1 MTDFAALAASQI
13 GTAGSQD
20 SKPTDY
26 AALAASQLAARP
38 VQQAGGTASQPA
50 SISPAWD
57 AATEIHASP
66 TTWLGPAARYAV
78 GGVEALG
85 AGAVGVGQQAAAGL
99 TGLGRAGLAYLTGDD
114 PHAAFDAG
122 MSTIN
127 DLAAKLPIAPETTAG
142 RDISNYVGGKLQK
155 MTEGLGDRNFEA
167 TGSPLAGAFGQ
178 GAATLGQL
186 VLPGAL
192 GDAAKAAVGKIPAA
206 AMKVADLTP
215 FEKTW
220 TAPSPVVDVPASV
233 PAAAPVID
241 PAAGGINLAPY
252 IADTKF
258 MDSLSPQDQA
268 DLLSNHADATHPMVP
283 DSVRDVALQKGA
295 EIVGR
300 NLAGSLPADTAT
312 AAPIAARDPASVA
325 GDTSDIDAILK
336 SAGIDVPDKPAA
348 ATTQSDAPAINAPIA
363 YGMDASDPSLG
374 AVAAARHLESQSLP
388 VPIDLTRGQ
397 ATGNIHQLSMEQNNR
412 ARIPGI
418 ADRLNEQNTA
428 ILGNLDAIRNG
439 VAPDVSTSGVANDQ
453 ALVDAIKSVD
463 LPIRA
468 DISAKYQALQDANG
482 GQFPLS
488 GPEFVAAADKNLAA
502 QNKGYFVPSEV
513 KSLMK
518 DYREGGPMTYDNFE
532 NLRTILGAEGRKAAR
547 AGDGN
552 AEHAISIVRNSLE
565 SLPMTEETA
574 DIKPLADAA
583 RQAAA
588 ARFSRIASDP
598 AYKAAVSD
606 DIPIGEP
613 SPIADDFIK
622 KYVVNGKTA
631 NVRNLMSNVAAEP
644 TARQIIG
651 AGVLDHLKQSSG
663 IDLRSNTGN
672 IAQSALNKA
681 IGALGDKRAI
691 VLDPQAVKHL
701 ETLGNVTRYTQ
712 EQPKGSYVNNA
723 NTLVASMAGKLGKG
737 AEMAVNAAVPG
748 LGLGSEAAK
757 MIQRRA
763 DVKMAK
769 EILGPGAGSAK
780 SAAPAPIPVAP
791 TILAVSRENRPGII
805 SQARRA
811 APALVGNN
819 STHDR

>member
-1 MTDFAALAASQI
+1 MTESAWDSTPAVPITGAPSAAS
-13 GTAGSQD
+13 
-20 SKPTDY
+20 
-26 AALAASQLAARP
+26 ARP
-38 VQQAGGTASQPA
+38 SAWDATPA
-50 SISPAWD
+50 VAPRPVIVAPTSISPAWD
-57 AATEIHASP
+57 TATEAHITNPS
-66 TTWLGPAARYAV
+66 TWLGPAARYAV

-114 PHAAFDAG
+114 PHAAFNAG

-155 MTEGLGDRNFEA
+155 MTEGLGDRNFDA

-206 AMKVADLTP
+206 TMKVADRTP

-220 TAPSPVVDVPASV
+220 TAPIPIVDVPASV

-241 PAAGGINLAPY
+241 PAAGGINLTPY

-258 MDSLSPQDQA
+258 MDSLSPQDRA
-268 DLLSNHADATHPMVP
+268 DLLSNHADATHPMAP
-283 DSVRDVALQKGA
+283 DSVRDVALQNGA

-300 NLAGSLPADTAT
+300 NMAGSLPAEPVPSANT
-312 AAPIAARDPASVA
+312 PASIA

-428 ILGNLDAIRNG
+428 ILGNLDVIRNG

-463 LPIRA
+463 LPIRS
-468 DISAKYQALQDANG
+468 DISEKYQALLDANG

-518 DYREGGPMTYDNFE
+518 DYRDGGPMTYDNFE
-532 NLRTILGAEGRKAAR
+532 NLRTILGAEGRKASR

-565 SLPMTEETA
+565 SLPMTDETA
-574 DIKPLADAA
+574 AIKPLADAA

-631 NVRNLMSNVAAEP
+631 NVRNLMANVAAEP

-723 NTLVASMAGKLGKG
+723 NTLVASMAGKAGKG
-737 AEMAVNAAVPG
+737 AEMVVNAAVPG

-763 DVKMAK
+763 DAKMAK

-780 SAAPAPIPVAP
+780 VVAPAPIPIAP

-805 SQARRA
+805 SSARRS
-811 APALVGNN
+811 
-819 STHDR
+819 STSLTGSERHQDH

>member
-13 GTAGSQD
+13 GAVGSQY
-20 SKPTDY
+20 SKLTDY
-26 AALAASQLAARP
+26 AALAATQLAARP
-38 VQQAGGTASQPA
+38 VQQSGGTASQPG

-178 GAATLGQL
+178 GAAMLGQL

-206 AMKVADLTP
+206 AMKVADRTP

-220 TAPSPVVDVPASV
+220 TAPSPIVDVPASV
-233 PAAAPVID
+233 PAASPVID
-241 PAAGGINLAPY
+241 PAAGGINLTPY

-258 MDSLSPQDQA
+258 MDSLSPQDRA
-268 DLLSNHADATHPMVP
+268 DLLSNHADAIHPMVP
-283 DSVRDVALQKGA
+283 DSVRDVALQNGA

-300 NLAGSLPADTAT
+300 NMAGSLPAEPVPSANT
-312 AAPIAARDPASVA
+312 PASIA

-336 SAGIDVPDKPAA
+336 SAGIDVSDKPAA

-363 YGMDASDPSLG
+363 YGMNASGQSLG
-374 AVAAARHLESQSLP
+374 VLATARHLEAQSLP
-388 VPIDLTRGQ
+388 IPMNLTKGM
-397 ATGNIHQLSMEQNNR
+397 ATGDPVQISYEMNNR
-412 ARIPGI
+412 ARIPGMPE
-418 ADRLNEQNTA
+418 RLNELNENA
-428 ILGNLDAIRNG
+428 RGNLDAIRNG

-518 DYREGGPMTYDNFE
+518 DYRNGGPMTYDNFE
-532 NLRTILGAEGRKAAR
+532 NLRTILGAEGRKAVR

-565 SLPMTEETA
+565 SLPMTDETA
-574 DIKPLADAA
+574 AIKPLADAA

-631 NVRNLMSNVAAEP
+631 NVRNLMANVAADP

-681 IGALGDKRAI
+681 IGALGDKRTI

-701 ETLGNVTRYTQ
+701 ETLGNVIRYTQ
-712 EQPKGSYVNNA
+712 EQTKGSYVNNS
-723 NTLVASMAGKLGKG
+723 NTLVASMAGKAGKG
-737 AEMAVNAAVPG
+737 AEMVVNAAVPG

-763 DVKMAK
+763 DAKMAK

-780 SAAPAPIPVAP
+780 VVAPAPTPIAP